1 MLQEIESA
9 LVRRLETALAETDL
23 QVKVR
28 AFPEDLK
35 EMKRAVL
42 VGQVLLAYKRSTFR
56 QIETDPLID
65 EQLLQFDITSTVR
78 GLRTHE
84 GAYPLLDE
92 IRFLLSGWFSGSSA
106 QKRPAYFSDER
117 FVGVE
122 ECNWTYNQT
131 LIVPLQTIAGQRP
144 EFSDPNAPDPYDW
157 ESLDRIQVA
166 VGLWRSPEGRVKE
179 TAVSTKDAE
188 VKIIL
193 DQ

>member
-1 MLQEIESA
+1 MLQEIEAA
-9 LVRRLETALAETDL
+9 LVKKLEKSLAGADL
-23 QVKVR
+23 KIKVK
-28 AFPEDLK
+28 AFPEDLRELK
-35 EMKRAVL
+35 QPAI

-56 QIETDPLID
+56 QLQLDPLID

-92 IRFLLSGWFSGSSA
+92 IRFSIGGWYSGSSA

-122 ECNWTYNQT
+122 ERNWTYNQT
-131 LIVPLQTIAGQRP
+131 LIVPLQITAGQRP
-144 EFSDPNAPDPYDW
+144 EFSAPDLPDPYGW
-157 ESLDRIQVA
+157 ENLEQIQVT
-166 VGLWRSPEGRVKE
+166 VGLWRSPSDRLSEA
-179 TAVSTKDAE
+179 AVSTKDAE

>member
-9 LVRRLETALAETDL
+9 LVRRLDQLLKSAKL
-23 QVKVR
+23 QAKVQ

-35 EMKRAVL
+35 ELRQPSV
-42 VGQVLLAYKRSTFR
+42 VGQVLVAYKRSTFR
-56 QIETDPLID
+56 QIEQDPLVD
-65 EQLLQFDITSTVR
+65 EQLLQFDLTTTVR

-92 IRFLLSGWFSGSSA
+92 IRFALSGWRSGSSA

-122 ECNWTYNQT
+122 ERNWTYNQT
-131 LIVPLQTIAGQRP
+131 LIVPLQLVAGQRP
-144 EFSDPNAPDPYDW
+144 DFVAPDTPDPYDW
-157 ESLDRIQVA
+157 ENLEQIQVT
-166 VGLWRSPEGRVKE
+166 VGLWRSPAGRLAE

-188 VKIIL
+188 VQVIL
-193 DQ
+193 D